1 MFIKYLKITN
11 TEGLIRNIVFHK
23 GFNLIIDDTPSATA
37 DTGNNVGKTT
47 LLRLIDFC
55 FGADDKCIY
64 TSNDG
69 VVNQDVKD
77 FLKDTEV
84 EVELCLVESFDIPEC
99 KTVTIRR
106 NFVGGRKGLWV
117 VNGQKLEKKDFELA
131 VQHALWGVKT
141 DKPSFRQI
149 ISHSFRIDDLR
160 LSQSLKTVHKYCKD
174 VEYETLHL
182 YMFGANIEDSE
193 RKVEL
198 SNAIKTDRAYKNRLE
213 KNATISAL
221 RSKLALVEH
230 QIEQLNNQKA
240 ALNLNPDF
248 EADLDKLAFIKHQLS
263 QLGMTRNNLQLRRSL
278 IQEAAQDMAKMK
290 SNANADQIATI
301 YKQARAFNENI
312 QHTFEE
318 LLHFHNEMLKRR
330 ADFITSELPE
340 LNNEIKTCNDSI
352 AEVRDNEKALEKKL
366 NLSVSYEA
374 FDQMITKLNQCHQE
388 LGQLQQSISLIEE
401 VEKRILAN
409 EELLKNIDDDLFSET
424 RQQYVQSQLEK
435 FNIHFATISERLY
448 EESYAIE
455 YKVGISREGKPCYKF
470 SPFATDNFSTG
481 KKQGEITCFDLAYIL
496 FADEEQIPCLHFV
509 LNDKKELMSD
519 NQLVLIADLVNE
531 QDNVQYVAS
540 ILRDK
545 LPPSLDDNRFFTET
559 LSMRS
564 RLFKI
569 EESIWAKTRQ

>member
-1 MFIKYLKITN
+1 MFLKYLKITN
-11 TEGLIRNIVFHK
+11 NEGGIRDIEFHA
-23 GFNLIIDDTPSATA
+23 GFNLIIDETPSDTA

-55 FGADDKCIY
+55 FGADAKHIY

-69 VVNQDVKD
+69 VVNQDVRD
-77 FLKDTEV
+77 FLKETEV
-84 EVELCLVESFDIPEC
+84 QVELCLIDSFNTPMP
-99 KTVTIRR
+99 KKVVIRR
-106 NFVGGRKGLWV
+106 NFLLGRKGLYE
-117 VNGQKLEKKDFELA
+117 VNGSKVEKKDFEMTI
-131 VQHALWGVKT
+131 QHALWGVKT

-160 LSQSLKTVHKYCKD
+160 LSQSLRTIHKYCTD

-182 YMFGANIEDSE
+182 YMFGANIEDNE

-221 RSKLALVEH
+221 RSKLALVER
-230 QIEQLNNQKA
+230 QIEQLNDMKA
-240 ALNLNPDF
+240 SLNLNPDF
-248 EADLDKLAFIKHQLS
+248 EEDLNRLALVKQQLS
-263 QLGMTRNNLQLRRSL
+263 HLAVTQNNLLVRKSL
-278 IQEAAQDMAKMK
+278 IEEAARDMEKMK
-290 SNANADQIATI
+290 SNANAEQIATI
-301 YKQARAFNENI
+301 YKQACAYNDKI
-312 QHTFEE
+312 QHTFED
-318 LLHFHNEMLKRR
+318 LLHFHNEMLVRR
-330 ADFITSELPE
+330 ADFITAELPE
-340 LNNEIKTCNDSI
+340 LNNEINVCNDKI
-352 AEVRDNEKALEKKL
+352 AEVREGEKALEKKL
-366 NLSVSYEA
+366 NLSVSYDT
-374 FDQMITKLNQCHQE
+374 FDNMIARLTQCHQE
-388 LGQLQQSISLIEE
+388 LGELKQSIRLIEE
-401 VEKRILAN
+401 VEKRITAN
-409 EELLKNIDDDLFSET
+409 EEMLKNIDDDLFSES

-455 YKVGISREGKPCYKF
+455 YKVGTSRDGKPCYKF

-481 KKQGEITCFDLAYIL
+481 KKQGEITCFDLAYIA

-509 LNDKKELMSD
+509 LNDKKELMHD
-519 NQLVLIADLVNE
+519 NQLVRIADLVNE

-545 LPPSLDDNRFFTET
+545 LPPSLNDSRFFTET
-559 LSMRS
+559 LTMRK

-569 EESIWAKTRQ
+569 EESSWYKARK